1 VTEIFRSDSRVPAS
15 IASAC
20 LRGACCVRDRAEL
33 PKALAQ
39 RTVDEQDKGM
49 TTIPAKGQF
58 RRERLITPVRPVYGP
73 VARRVSDRC
82 LAAWLFGAAQAGLEP
97 ALACAGKREV
107 SGMPI
112 GRSELLRTRLEG
124 ESGAPW
130 IRKPLA
136 AVQRAEAAQQVA

>member
-20 LRGACCVRDRAEL
+20 LRGACCVRD
-33 PKALAQ
+33 
-39 RTVDEQDKGM
+39 

-82 LAAWLFGAAQAGLEP
+82 LAAWLFGAAQARLEP

-112 GRSELLRTRLEG
+112 GRSEVLRTRLEG